1 MFSQAGP
8 ERGRPRR
15 TSEEGHSYWISFS
28 DIMSGL
34 LVVFILA
41 CLALLTELMQ
51 TKNRVDQAISELSK
65 AEEVKRSIL
74 QEIKATLKERHI
86 EVQISDN
93 ESILRIPEQL
103 LAFETNQFTIPDN
116 DTMRRHLT
124 DIGNVLY
131 AALTKK
137 NRMAFMDTIF
147 IEGHT
152 DRRPTSR
159 QLGNWGLSSFR
170 AISVWNYW
178 NDEAAIPLR
187 SLRNHGGKPLFSV
200 SGYGKTRPLL
210 AETASPLRINRRID
224 IRITVKKPIIT
235 DYTDVK
241 SIF

>member
-1 MFSQAGP
+1 MFSS
-8 ERGRPRR
+8 GRSRR
-15 TSEEGHSYWISFS
+15 PPASEDSHSYWISFS

-51 TKNRVDQAISELSK
+51 TKNRVDQAISELSQ
-65 AEEVKRSIL
+65 AEEVKRTIL
-74 QEIKATLKERHI
+74 QEIKTTLKERQI

-103 LAFETNQFTIPDN
+103 LAFDTNQFAIPD
-116 DTMRRHLT
+116 DARMRRHLA
-124 DIGNVLY
+124 DIGTVLY
-131 AALTKK
+131 DALTKK
-137 NRMAFMDTIF
+137 NRMAWMDTIF

-159 QLGNWGLSSFR
+159 ELGNWGLSSYR
-170 AISVWNYW
+170 AISVWNFW

-187 SLRNHGGKPLFSV
+187 GLRNHGGRPLFSV

-210 AETASPLRINRRID
+210 AESASPLRINRRID
-224 IRITVKKPIIT
+224 IRITVKKPIIK

>member
-1 MFSQAGP
+1 MFNSASSRR
-8 ERGRPRR
+8 ERTASRG
-15 TSEEGHSYWISFS
+15 EDGHSYWISFS

-65 AEEVKRSIL
+65 AEEVKRTIL

-103 LAFETNQFTIPDN
+103 LAFETNQFAIPAN
-116 DTMRRHLT
+116 DQMRRHLT
-124 DIGNVLY
+124 DIGKVLY
-131 AALTKK
+131 EALTKK

-159 QLGNWGLSSFR
+159 QLGNWGLSSYR
-170 AISVWNYW
+170 AISVWNFW
-178 NDEAAIPLR
+178 NDDAAIPLS

-210 AETASPLRINRRID
+210 AESASPLRINRRID
-224 IRITVKKPIIT
+224 IRITVKKPIIK
-235 DYTDVK
+235 DYTAVK

>member
-1 MFSQAGP
+1 MFSRTRHQ
-8 ERGRPRR
+8 RPI
-15 TSEEGHSYWISFS
+15 EQDNHSYWISFS

-51 TKNRVDQAISELSK
+51 TKNRVDEAISQLSK
-65 AEEVKRSIL
+65 AEEVKRTIM
-74 QEIKATLKERHI
+74 QEIKETLRQRNI

-103 LAFETNQFTIPDN
+103 LAFDTNQFAIPD
-116 DTMRRHLT
+116 DSQMRQNLT
-124 DIGNVLY
+124 DIGKVLY
-131 AALTKK
+131 DSLTKK
-137 NRMAFMDTIF
+137 NRMAWMDTIF

-159 QLGNWGLSSFR
+159 PLGNWGLSSDR

-178 NDEAAIPLR
+178 NDEAGIPLR
-187 SLRNHGGKPLFSV
+187 KLRNHGDRPLFSV

-210 AETASPLRINRRID
+210 SRGASPLRINRRID
-224 IRITVKKPIIT
+224 IRITVKKPIIK
-235 DYTDVK
+235 DYTDVTT
-241 SIF
+241 IF

>member
-1 MFSQAGP
+1 MFTKTRKLRAAEADS
-8 ERGRPRR
+8 
-15 TSEEGHSYWISFS
+15 HSYWISFS

-51 TKNRVDQAISELSK
+51 TKNRVDQAIQELSK
-65 AEEVKRSIL
+65 AEEVKRTIL
-74 QEIKATLKERHI
+74 KEVKATLRQRNI

-103 LAFETNQFTIPDN
+103 LAFNTNEHEIPDN
-116 DTMRRHLT
+116 PTMRGHLT

-131 AALTKK
+131 QALMK
-137 NRMAFMDTIF
+137 NDRMAWMDTIF

-152 DRRPTSR
+152 DRRPTSLP
-159 QLGNWGLSSFR
+159 LGNWGLSSYR

-178 NDEAAIPLR
+178 NDDAGIPLR
-187 SLRNHGGKPLFSV
+187 RLRNHDDRPLFSV

-210 AETASPLRINRRID
+210 NQGASPLRINRRID
-224 IRITVKKPIIT
+224 IRITVKQPIIK
-235 DYTDVK
+235 DYTDVT